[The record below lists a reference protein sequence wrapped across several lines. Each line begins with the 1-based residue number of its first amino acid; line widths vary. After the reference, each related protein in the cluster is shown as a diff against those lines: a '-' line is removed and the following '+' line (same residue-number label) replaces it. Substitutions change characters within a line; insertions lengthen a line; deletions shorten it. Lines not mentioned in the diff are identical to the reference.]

1 MIPRCRSPGHI
12 PGAAARPRPA
22 PRRAAGTH
30 RRLQAHRCARHPDGS
45 RPPADRL
52 RRGGELRH
60 RDRRAARDGGRSD
73 SRSGGG
79 RLAPHRAGAA
89 RGRGG
94 RPQERA
100 PRRPTSWRPGF
111 RPEPPRPTPATFR
124 IQDFSAERPPAAA
137 PGRGLGAGAGQ
148 GARAFHLWGP
158 AGRLIVDLRARMD
171 LHHRAVI
178 ARIGAGSAAPR
189 PCRFGARRAGRQAG
203 GKKRDHPT
211 RLHRA
216 DPDATCWNSIE
227 LEARSTTTRSR
238 NPPTRTMTAGLR
250 SAPAPAGLKCRRRGH
265 RIPAPTTP
273 TTSRKPQTLSH
284 AFATEPNDTRN
295 TIKSSSSTT
304 SAWVS
309 NDDNQRRELCAAPR
323 RGANSASAAAPVDA
337 PDARNS
343 APSHGLSAQIGRFV
357 TESKTPVYPATKNP
371 RRPPTAA
378 TSLAN
383 TVPPMSRYH
392 ETNAHAPNNRI
403 AHAPNEI
410 GDQLLNIRLGKCSDW
425 KIMCQKRS
433 ERPKSSVKRSPDS
446 TAPQNAREYHVRITG
461 RS

>member
-1 MIPRCRSPGHI
+1 G
-12 PGAAARPRPA
+12 
-22 PRRAAGTH
+22 
-30 RRLQAHRCARHPDGS
+30 HPDGS

-79 RLAPHRAGAA
+79 RLPRRRAGAA

-94 RPQERA
+94 RGWRGGRGGRPQEPA
-100 PRRPTSWRPGF
+100 PRRPRSWRPGF

-158 AGRLIVDLRARMD
+158 AGRLIVHLRARMD

-178 ARIGAGSAAPR
+178 ARIGAGSAAARPR
-189 PCRFGARRAGRQAG
+189 RFGARRAGRQPG
-203 GKKRDHPT
+203 GKKRDQPK

-250 SAPAPAGLKCRRRGH
+250 RAPAPAGLKCSRKGH

-273 TTSRKPQTLSH
+273 TTSRKPQTLTH
-284 AFATEPNDTRN
+284 AIATEPNDTRN
-295 TIKSSSSTT
+295 TIKPSSSTT
-304 SAWVS
+304 
-309 NDDNQRRELCAAPR
+309 
-323 RGANSASAAAPVDA
+323 
-337 PDARNS
+337 
-343 APSHGLSAQIGRFV
+343 
-357 TESKTPVYPATKNP
+357 
-371 RRPPTAA
+371 TAC
-378 TSLAN
+378 
-383 TVPPMSRYH
+383 
-392 ETNAHAPNNRI
+392 
-403 AHAPNEI
+403 
-410 GDQLLNIRLGKCSDW
+410 G
-425 KIMCQKRS
+425 
-433 ERPKSSVKRSPDS
+433 
-446 TAPQNAREYHVRITG
+446 
-461 RS
+461 